1 MLFAVLPRYV
11 YGLHTIDG
19 NITFKS
25 SHESSRCL
33 ERIRSFT
40 MCCMDNHK
48 SQLLFIV
55 TICK

>member
-1 MLFAVLPRYV
+1 MLLAVLPRYV

-19 NITFKS
+19 NITFNS

-33 ERIRSFT
+33 ERICSFT